1 MGKYRLIRRKIPV
14 AWLQLTH
21 NKARF
26 LVALAGIAFAT
37 LLMFM
42 QLGFQGALYKT
53 AVDIHQNMRADLIL
67 IDPRAENLYDVG
79 LYRTFTKR
87 YLTKAL
93 EVDGVETAS
102 PLYVGFGHW
111 KNPVEPR
118 NRQILIFGCNPEKPC
133 FNLPEVNQNLDKL
146 KYDDVVLFD
155 RLSKP
160 VFGPIASE
168 FEQGKN
174 ITTEVNDRKIKIG
187 GLFSLGGSIF
197 SADGILITSDLNF
210 SRLLQRPLEKVS
222 VGLVK
227 LKPDANIQKVLD
239 DLTTKLPNGVKILT
253 LQSYMNREK
262 TYWKQGSP
270 IGSIFTIGT
279 VMGFIVGSVIVY
291 QVLYSEVSDH
301 LAEYATLKA
310 IGYSH
315 TYLLKVVFQESLF
328 LSILGYIPGFVFSIL
343 LYDLVVRIV
352 RLPTEMEFVRAVFVL
367 SLTILMCF
375 IAGAFAVQKL
385 QEADPADIF

>member
-1 MGKYRLIRRKIPV
+1 MRKIPV
-14 AWLQLTH
+14 SWLQLTR
-21 NKARF
+21 NKALF

-53 AVDIHQNMRADLIL
+53 AIDIHQHMRADLIL

-87 YLTKAL
+87 YLTKTL

-118 NRQILIFGCNPEKPC
+118 NRQILIFGCNPAKPC
-133 FNLPEVNQNLDKL
+133 FNLSEVNQNSDKI
-146 KYDDVVLFD
+146 KYNDVFLFD

-160 VFGPIASE
+160 VFGPIVTE
-168 FEQGKN
+168 FEQGRN
-174 ITTEVNDRKIKIG
+174 ITTEVNGHKIKIG

-239 DLTTKLPNGVKILT
+239 SLTIKLPKGVKILT

-262 TYWKQGSP
+262 DYWRQSSP

-315 TYLLKVVFQESLF
+315 TYLLKIVFQESLF
-328 LSILGYIPGFVFSIL
+328 LSVLGYIPGFAFSVL
-343 LYDLVVRIV
+343 FYDLVVQIV

-367 SLTILMCF
+367 FMTILMCF
-375 IAGAFAVQKL
+375 VAGAFAVQKL
-385 QEADPADIF
+385 RDADPADIF

>member
-1 MGKYRLIRRKIPV
+1 MGKYRLMMRKIPV
-14 AWLQLTH
+14 SWLQLTR

-26 LVALAGIAFAT
+26 IVALAGIAFAT

-53 AVDIHQNMRADLIL
+53 AIDIHQNLRADLIL

-79 LYRTFTKR
+79 LYRSFTKR

-93 EVDGVETAS
+93 EVDGVESTS

-118 NRQILIFGCNPEKPC
+118 NRQILIFGCNLKKPC

-146 KYDDVVLFD
+146 KYDDIVFFD

-160 VFGPIASE
+160 VFGPIATE

-174 ITTEVNDRKIKIG
+174 ITTEVNDRKVKIG

-227 LKPDANIQKVLD
+227 LKPDVNIQKVLNN
-239 DLTTKLPNGVKILT
+239 LTTKLPKGVKILT
-253 LQSYMNREK
+253 LKSYMNREK
-262 TYWKQGSP
+262 DYWRQGSP

-328 LSILGYIPGFVFSIL
+328 LSVLGYIPGFAFSVL

-367 SLTILMCF
+367 CLTILMCF

-385 QEADPADIF
+385 RDADPADIF